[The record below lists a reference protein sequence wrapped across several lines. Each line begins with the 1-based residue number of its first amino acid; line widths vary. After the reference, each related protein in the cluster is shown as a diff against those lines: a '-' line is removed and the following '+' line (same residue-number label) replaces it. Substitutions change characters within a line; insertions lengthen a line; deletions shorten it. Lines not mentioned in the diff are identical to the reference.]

1 MKFLLISCLFF
12 AVLIKSYSSTNT
24 DKETNNGTGDV
35 PRQTGNNNGTGFM
48 STLKTVA
55 GVAVGALA
63 VQSAFLAGSASRLP
77 SSSGDEKHQFGDDQ
91 RFVPKIPENARKM
104 TTYKELHAN
113 PFGQNIGLAKDGQM
127 GNVMAEKFHHQRKLT
142 TNSAVAKGKI
152 NPKMETI
159 DPRFYPL
166 APRGKVTDIYK
177 SANGKKIIVPDPY
190 RDLENA
196 NSSATKQFVR
206 EINQISQPYLEGS
219 PLRQKLNQ
227 TLTKLWNYELFF
239 TPQFHGE
246 YYYYYRN
253 SGLQNQ
259 RVLYQT
265 ESLAEPGKVF
275 LDPNTLSKDGTI
287 AVTMESF
294 SRDGLLFA
302 YGFSAKG
309 SDSFT
314 VKFKKTTGEDLPDQL
329 DDIIYSEFDWLSDG
343 SGVFYSNYPK
353 QLGTED
359 EFKNHSLYFHK
370 MGTDPKKDILVAQN
384 PEHPYSLTYGQV
396 SEDGRFL
403 FVIVSENP
411 NTQMFYYDLAAV
423 HNKITGQLKLMPL
436 FDKFDADYQIID
448 SDNDSALVST
458 NKDAPMN
465 KLIRVS
471 LKGGT
476 KQTPQVVI
484 PEDRTRLMRF
494 VYPVDGDKL
503 LICYMDNVKDALYVH
518 DLKSGKKLY
527 QIPLP
532 FGSVIMDGSI
542 SNNDDVFAFKLSSK
556 IFFKIESFVTPF
568 TIFYADFAKFGDRP
582 VQLEVFREGK
592 VPGLDSNAF
601 TVEQVFYASKD
612 GTRVPMFIT
621 HRKDM
626 VRDGTNPLFLT
637 GYGGFDESMLPSFSV
652 DYLMFIQ
659 HFNGV
664 VAIPNIR
671 GGGEYGEKWHEQGM
685 LDKRQNVFDDF
696 IAAAEFLISERYT
709 NSNKLA
715 IYGASNGGLLTAVC
729 SQQRPELFGA
739 VITQLG
745 VLDMLRF
752 NKFGIGALWEPE
764 FGNPDDPKDF
774 PFIYKYSPLQQLK
787 LTPGQQ
793 WPTTLLITAD
803 HDDRVDP
810 AHTLKYTAQLYYLL
824 RTQAEGWQ
832 RNPVLAKVQT
842 DQGHALSG
850 TSTVKKINEKVDFYS
865 FIGRVFGLQ
874 WTD

>member
-1 MKFLLISCLFF
+1 MDQEPDPAWEIALEKLNKKLFLTGPIRLPDQALLVPESGAIGFRKMTNNTELFCGS
-12 AVLIKSYSSTNT
+12 AQHALSNCSSTNT
-24 DKETNNGTGDV
+24 DKAQKATNGTED
-35 PRQTGNNNGTGFM
+35 NNDTGFM

-77 SSSGDEKHQFGDDQ
+77 SSSGDTEQQQFGDQQ
-91 RFVPKIPENARKM
+91 RFVSKTLENSRKM
-104 TTYKELHAN
+104 PSYKELHAN
-113 PFGQNIGLAKDGQM
+113 PFGQQNMELAKNDGQM
-127 GNVMAEKFHHQRKLT
+127 RNGNVMAQFHHHHQRKLT
-142 TNSAVAKGKI
+142 TNSAVAKGKT

-159 DPRFYPL
+159 DPRIYPQ
-166 APRGKVTDIYK
+166 APQGKVTDIYK

-196 NSSATKQFVR
+196 NASATKQFVK

-239 TPQFHGE
+239 TPQWHGE

-265 ESLAEPGKVF
+265 ESVAEPGKVF

-314 VKFKKTTGEDLPDQL
+314 VKFKKTTGEELPDQL
-329 DDIIYSEFDWLSDG
+329 DAIIYSDFDWLSDG
-343 SGVFYSNYPK
+343 TGVFYSKYPK
-353 QLGTED
+353 QSGTED

-403 FVIVSENP
+403 FVIVSENS
-411 NTQMFYYDLAAV
+411 NTQMFYFDLTAV
-423 HNKITGQLKLMPL
+423 QNKITGKLKLMPL
-436 FDKFDADYQIID
+436 FDKFDADYEIID

-465 KLIRVS
+465 KLVRVS

-494 VYPVDGDKL
+494 AYPVDGNKL

-518 DLKSGKKLY
+518 DMKSGKKLY

-532 FGSVIMDGSI
+532 FGSVIMDNNLAKKRKTYDRKTAQSGMSLAPTVNVAKSAHVVCTLGALEATFVKKQKQGTNDNGTTNK
-542 SNNDDVFAFKLSSK
+542 SNEEIEKSKKEKMELWQRKVVVKAVRIDRRTKANVWVVKMYGFPTTIRAVYYFAL
-556 IFFKIESFVTPF
+556 FVLTIAQFYSPF
-568 TIFYADFAKFGDRP
+568 TLPPPPPSSHLSAPNFRPIFSEVRGKQWRQLAELRP
-582 VQLEVFREGK
+582 M
-592 VPGLDSNAF
+592 NI
-601 TVEQVFYASKD
+601 AS
-612 GTRVPMFIT
+612 T
-621 HRKDM
+621 
-626 VRDGTNPLFLT
+626 
-637 GYGGFDESMLPSFSV
+637 
-652 DYLMFIQ
+652 
-659 HFNGV
+659 
-664 VAIPNIR
+664 
-671 GGGEYGEKWHEQGM
+671 
-685 LDKRQNVFDDF
+685 
-696 IAAAEFLISERYT
+696 
-709 NSNKLA
+709 
-715 IYGASNGGLLTAVC
+715 GASEKIGTTFPTTGNTEKEGEF
-729 SQQRPELFGA
+729 Q
-739 VITQLG
+739 
-745 VLDMLRF
+745 
-752 NKFGIGALWEPE
+752 IGANRIDWKRSKLVKIGTT
-764 FGNPDDPKDF
+764 FRTRGHIAIKDEN
-774 PFIYKYSPLQQLK
+774 Y
-787 LTPGQQ
+787 
-793 WPTTLLITAD
+793 
-803 HDDRVDP
+803 
-810 AHTLKYTAQLYYLL
+810 
-824 RTQAEGWQ
+824 RTQT
-832 RNPVLAKVQT
+832 RN
-842 DQGHALSG
+842 
-850 TSTVKKINEKVDFYS
+850 
-865 FIGRVFGLQ
+865 
-874 WTD
+874 